1 MEMTRS
7 QIFAIQLK
15 MARAALGWSIKYFAD
30 FVGVSANT
38 ISNVENAHE
47 ALTGTI
53 EAIERHL
60 KEIPWLELLPDDGES
75 IGVRLHYKN
84 IGAFVGEA
92 PKLREFKKLKNKDKE
107 PEAWPPTSE
116 TFDEGYVDTSIRYR
130 SAEEIKR
137 EWAQAERD
145 KNEERYNREQR
156 EKGLSH
162 ERDKRVGTRSR
173 STTPKN
179 DTLNAD
185 GGKKSEEE
193 KS

>member
-60 KEIPWLELLPDDGES
+60 KEIRWLELLPDDGES

-84 IGAFVGEA
+84 IGAIIGDS

-107 PEAWPPTSE
+107 SEVRPPASE
-116 TFDEGYVDTSIRYR
+116 TLDQGYVDTSIRYR
-130 SAEEIKR
+130 PPEEIKR

-145 KNEERYNREQR
+145 RNEERFNMAQY
-156 EKGLSH
+156 EKGLSL

-179 DTLNAD
+179 DPLTAKD
-185 GGKKSEEE
+185 AKKSEEE